1 MKAYKLDE
9 LLYGSVTVLA
19 LFIVQVIVGKAGG
32 FVANSIS
39 YRQFD
44 PYNAYA
50 WISVHHII
58 QMIIALAIIAVL
70 SKLLKIDFGFELGD
84 TRKGTKYL
92 AVYTAAFTVVTL
104 ITHILMY
111 ISNQLPTYDFPLN
124 KSNIIGTLGFQLFLS
139 GPSEEILFRA
149 LPITVLVHVF
159 GGRVY
164 IRRHITLEVIIMSFL
179 FSIAHMEWSLF
190 PFSVDANVFRLFYA
204 FVLGAIQG
212 VAYQETHSILYPMLT
227 HSLSNVLMVGTG
239 YLFIFFSRLHSIC
252 F

>member
-1 MKAYKLDE
+1 MKAYKLNG
-9 LLYGSVTVLA
+9 LLYGSITVSA
-19 LFIVQVIVGKAGG
+19 LFIVQVLSGRAGG
-32 FVANSIS
+32 FVAGLIS
-39 YRQFD
+39 YNEFD

-58 QMIIALAIIAVL
+58 QMIIALAIIAV
-70 SKLLKIDFGFELGD
+70 SGKLLKIDFGFELGD

-92 AVYTAAFTVVTL
+92 LVYTAAFTVVTL

-111 ISNQLPTYDFPLN
+111 INNQLPAYDFPLN
-124 KSNIIGTLGFQLFLS
+124 KSNITGTLGFQLLLS

-149 LPITVLVHVF
+149 LPITMLVYVF
-159 GGRVY
+159 GKRVP
-164 IRRHITLEVIIMSFL
+164 IRGYITLEVIIASFL
-179 FSIAHMEWSLF
+179 FAIAHMKWSLS
-190 PFSVDANVFRLFYA
+190 PFTVDANLFRLFYA

-239 YLFIFFSRLHSIC
+239 YLFIMLS
-252 F
+252 